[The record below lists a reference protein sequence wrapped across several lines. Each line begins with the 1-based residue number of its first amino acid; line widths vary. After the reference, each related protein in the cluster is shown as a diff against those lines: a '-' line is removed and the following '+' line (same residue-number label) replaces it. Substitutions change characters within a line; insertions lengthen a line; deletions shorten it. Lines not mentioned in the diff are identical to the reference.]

1 MTERNYAMNFF
12 AGLLVGLGLG
22 VAAGLLFAPQSG
34 EVTRAQLNERG
45 IPITTGNFNEEF
57 RTRAQEAL
65 VQGRELYSRTKDD
78 LSTRYTRVKD
88 GQL

>member
-1 MTERNYAMNFF
+1 MNFF

>member
-1 MTERNYAMNFF
+1 MKFF

-45 IPITTGNFNEEF
+45 IPITTGNFNAEF

>member
-1 MTERNYAMNFF
+1 MKFF
-12 AGLLVGLGLG
+12 AGLLVGLGVG

-34 EVTRAQLNERG
+34 EITRAQLSERG
-45 IPITTGNFNEEF
+45 IPIGTGNINEEF

-78 LSTRYTRVKD
+78 LSGRYTRVKD

>member
-1 MTERNYAMNFF
+1 MKFL
-12 AGLLVGLGLG
+12 AGLLLGLGVG

-45 IPITTGNFNEEF
+45 IPIGTGNFNEEI

-65 VQGRELYSRTKDD
+65 VQGRQIYSRTKDD
-78 LSTRYTRVKD
+78 LSDRYARTKD